1 MSHPRRPSIVTPEWI
16 IACLTQG
23 RILSPHD
30 YPLPPP
36 RPWKAVADLN
46 PTTLLSAYTNVKS
59 QRYGTSRYVM
69 GTIDVNSG
77 LRQMNRPKDTEST
90 TLSTFNIKSSR
101 DLTQE
106 KRSHDSSSLCH
117 SSSIFGGLPFVV
129 VQQQN
134 LSNERDIV
142 SFDVSTIRSVMEVHG
157 AQLLTESSLT
167 VFLETAKE
175 DYIKQ
180 KSPVICYLV
189 VLGAIPTLS
198 DTISKT
204 ASTVNDIRVL
214 DIQDPALLTIASD
227 SCAESFMRFQL
238 VTPLWVTTC
247 VEEKRIVRPEEFLFF
262 QPLSWNMKRLFPIAL
277 EPNLKDREVVDC
289 NDNTMKLRVAVSGFV
304 GAEREGL
311 LQTLQAIGT
320 VYTDSLKQSNTH
332 LICKVPEGAKYKR
345 AKEWGIHIVTVDWL
359 YHIARYGYFGKNGPH
374 DSKRGLPIGCEGQF
388 SLVSLAEK
396 N

>member
-36 RPWKAVADLN
+36 RAWEAVADLN
-46 PTTLLSAYTNVKS
+46 PTALLSAYTNVKS
-59 QRYGTSRYVM
+59 QRNGTSRYVM

-77 LRQMNRPKDTEST
+77 LRQTNRPNDTEST

-101 DLTQE
+101 GLTQE
-106 KRSHDSSSLCH
+106 KRSHDSSSVRH

-134 LSNERDIV
+134 LSEERDIV

-157 AQLLTESSLT
+157 AQLLTKSSLK

-175 DYIKQ
+175 DCNKQ
-180 KSPVICYLV
+180 QSPVICYVV
-189 VLGAIPTLS
+189 VLGAIPNLC
-198 DTISKT
+198 DTISKSAIT
-204 ASTVNDIRVL
+204 INDIL
-214 DIQDPALLTIASD
+214 EFDMKDAEFLTIASD
-227 SCAESFMRFQL
+227 SCAKSLMRFQL

-247 VEEKRIVRPEEFLFF
+247 VEEERIVRPEEFIFF
-262 QPLSWNMKRLFPIAL
+262 QPLSWNIKRLFPIHFQ
-277 EPNLKDREVVDC
+277 PNCDDNEIVDC
-289 NDNTMKLRVAVSGFV
+289 TDNTMNLRVAVSGFV

-311 LQTLQAIGT
+311 LQTLQAIGA
-320 VYTDSLKQSNTH
+320 VYTDSLKPSNTH

-359 YHIARYGYFGKNGPH
+359 YQIARYGYFGKNGPRGTK
-374 DSKRGLPIGCEGQF
+374 SGLPIGCEGQF
-388 SLVSLAEK
+388 SLVTLMEK